1 MTNSTI
7 KRRIRIN
14 NKRRREKLSPKT
26 RDLIKR

>member
-7 KRRIRIN
+7 KRRIRIS
-14 NKRRREKLSPKT
+14 NKRRGEKLPPKT